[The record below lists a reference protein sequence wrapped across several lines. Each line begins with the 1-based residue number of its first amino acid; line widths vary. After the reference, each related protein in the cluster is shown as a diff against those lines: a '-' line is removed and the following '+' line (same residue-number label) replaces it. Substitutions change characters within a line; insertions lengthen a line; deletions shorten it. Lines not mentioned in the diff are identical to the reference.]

1 MGPREGS
8 ILRADVDPGLGEG
21 LQGPPA
27 VDMWPRTG
35 YRDLG
40 RYVWVSPGS
49 DWGRVGGTEP
59 LLFLGSQTQTS
70 GGEDGFPDMA
80 LASCPALAVPYP
92 QPLTN
97 IPRGL
102 ERRMAGL
109 RRCRVSVDVR

>member
-1 MGPREGS
+1 MG
-8 ILRADVDPGLGEG
+8 GEYP
-21 LQGPPA
+21 QSRCRP
-27 VDMWPRTG
+27 WP
-35 YRDLG
+35 LG
-40 RYVWVSPGS
+40 RGS
-49 DWGRVGGTEP
+49 RLLLLLTCGLTLDIETWEGMSGSAQGQTGRVGGTEP
-59 LLFLGSQTQTS
+59 LIFLGSQTQTS